1 MNFICQRKNVY
12 TNLIK
17 KDKVNMRE
25 GGGCDICKS
34 QNNEQTHQIQ
44 QYKIKKCKHCN
55 HMQVYP
61 LPNKYKL
68 NKLYQN
74 QKAHFYANSFQ
85 PLMKKDRIFNL
96 SYYSDRLDLVKKIS
110 KSNKQIKILD
120 FGCSDGNFVKALIY
134 DGYKHVY
141 GYDIAIKSKKKN
153 LYSGNLEKF
162 KNNFRK
168 KFDIIV
174 SYHTFEHLKSPS
186 STLKKLYSCLKKN
199 GLLYI
204 NVPHILS
211 LQAMILKNKSPI
223 IVPPYHLHYFTKQSL
238 KKMLQLNKFIVLKVE
253 TPFWEKSTD
262 IYLEKFIFN
271 NKIIPIILRYL
282 AFPLQIIIK
291 KLGLGGNLSVIAKKI

>member
-1 MNFICQRKNVY
+1 MNMKRVK
-12 TNLIK
+12 
-17 KDKVNMRE
+17 
-25 GGGCDICKS
+25 GCDICKS
-34 QNNEQTHQIQ
+34 QNNKLTHQIQ
-44 QYKIKKCKHCN
+44 RYKIKKCQHCN

-61 LPNKYKL
+61 LPNKFKL

-85 PLMKKDRIFNL
+85 PLMKKDRISNL

-134 DGYKHVY
+134 EGYKHVY
-141 GYDIAIKSKKKN
+141 GYDIAINSKKKN
-153 LYSGNLEKF
+153 LFYGNLEKF
-162 KNNFRK
+162 KNNFRE
-168 KFDIIV
+168 KFDIII
-174 SYHTFEHLKSPS
+174 SYHTFEHLRSPS
-186 STLKKLYSCLKKN
+186 VTLKKLYSCLKKS

-211 LQAMILKNKSPI
+211 LQAIILKNKSPI
-223 IVPPYHLHYFTKQSL
+223 IAPPFHLHYFTKLSL
-238 KKMLQLNKFIVLKVE
+238 KKMLQLNKFIVLKIE

-262 IYLEKFIFN
+262 IYLEKFIFK

-282 AFPLQIIIK
+282 AFPLQFIIK
-291 KLGLGGNLSVIAKKI
+291 KLDLGGNLSVLAKKI